1 MVNQAPETPVDGE
14 PGSMGPVRK
23 IPRSYRSVTGR
34 APGPSGKA
42 LMFESTLERD
52 LLAVLRSDSTVKQI
66 HPQPLRLKWTDETG
80 REWPYT
86 PDFLVEYRSA
96 PSRLIEVKYRADF
109 WKDWPRSKRRYRV
122 ARSFA
127 RENGWVFSIMTEVEI
142 RGPQLE
148 NVVFLNGYLDRAID
162 QAQDEILM
170 HTLAGLGEA
179 TPHALLLAAF
189 AWQENRVRALSSLW
203 RLIATRH
210 ILADLREPLT
220 MQSAIWIDLKEIGL

>member
-1 MVNQAPETPVDGE
+1 
-14 PGSMGPVRK
+14 
-23 IPRSYRSVTGR
+23 
-34 APGPSGKA
+34 
-42 LMFESTLERD
+42 
-52 LLAVLRSDSTVKQI
+52 
-66 HPQPLRLKWTDETG
+66 
-80 REWPYT
+80 
-86 PDFLVEYRSA
+86 
-96 PSRLIEVKYRADF
+96 
-109 WKDWPRSKRRYRV
+109 
-122 ARSFA
+122 
-127 RENGWVFSIMTEVEI
+127 MTEVEI

-148 NVVFLNGYLDRAID
+148 NVVFLNGYLDRTID

-203 RLIATRH
+203 RLIATRR